1 MTVRAPQLQP
11 VPVRLKDM
19 AEGRLADWGHRVGLV
34 LPDLPDAAHR
44 RRAVCRR
51 AATTTNLPVD
61 MALADGAEEIVAVE
75 LHPGFTH
82 PEYAR
87 MPFLTTIQ
95 PLHDLGGFLDFNPK
109 LLARAR
115 RLGYCDAMKAYRALD
130 GVRYSFFPA
139 LRPARGGAR
148 AAVCAQG
155 RRVRRRIR
163 CRAPRLHS
171 AGEGDAP
178 LASAI
183 RAETPLR
190 ALSWKDASLRG
201 LELCAQ
207 RMGFREDAIYD
218 ADALTKRMLEFAR
231 VGEAVERAD
240 ERGVRLAARMGPRE
254 LISYLYRALAAQGEF
269 PADCVRALAE
279 YPAETAAALYLRCA
293 EEG

>member
-1 MTVRAPQLQP
+1 
-11 VPVRLKDM
+11 M
-19 AEGRLADWGHRVGLV
+19 AGPA
-34 LPDLPDAAHR
+34 R
-44 RRAVCRR
+44 RFVRR
-51 AATTTNLPVD
+51 AAAFD
-61 MALADGAEEIVAVE
+61 AESV
-75 LHPGFTH
+75 
-82 PEYAR
+82 
-87 MPFLTTIQ
+87 
-95 PLHDLGGFLDFNPK
+95 
-109 LLARAR
+109 
-115 RLGYCDAMKAYRALD
+115 
-130 GVRYSFFPA
+130 S
-139 LRPARGGAR
+139 R
-148 AAVCAQG
+148 AA
-155 RRVRRRIR
+155 
-163 CRAPRLHS
+163 LHS

-190 ALSWKDASLRG
+190 ALSWKDAYLRG